1 MFPTFLSP
9 LPRDSLKKGHLT
21 GALETQE
28 VIAGA
33 PDESPT
39 LPVPP
44 PGETSP
50 PSLVVWAQ
58 KPSDLVGAM
67 LSKAGFSLST
77 LFTQDRGGMS
87 EGVGPRQGL
96 SVFLDGELG
105 ARAGSEDVPSPP
117 SHQDLL
123 IHTLTP
129 SELSYLHPGYSRNQ
143 HS

>member
-1 MFPTFLSP
+1 MFPTFL
-9 LPRDSLKKGHLT
+9 KGHLT
-21 GALETQE
+21 GTLETQE

-44 PGETSP
+44 PGRGETSLL
-50 PSLVVWAQ
+50 SLAVWAQ
-58 KPSDLVGAM
+58 KPWDLVEAM

-77 LFTQDRGGMS
+77 LFTQDGGGMS

-105 ARAGSEDVPSPP
+105 ARTGSEDVPSPP
-117 SHQDLL
+117 SHRDLL
-123 IHTLTP
+123 IHTLIP
-129 SELSYLHPGYSRNQ
+129 SELSYLHPGCSRNQ